1 MYILLTNVIAS
12 WYTTFEGPEVIEIP
26 HNSIL
31 YFIFFVFAVVI
42 MTSVINAFGYFGL
55 MVHVIKDEG
64 GTFVQGNDC
73 KATAINLCFFNNLL
87 LFLDEWRPL
96 MDMPIIAPSLG
107 EVWGRRWHQTF
118 KYTWLAIPFRPVKV
132 LSKPVIGNTAANILA
147 TISVFFV
154 SGLMHEYL
162 IICEVGTE
170 AYFKRFVG
178 QECFFFTIH
187 GVAVLFER
195 WFQQRFQIPSN
206 LATRFLG
213 HVWVIAFAFLT
224 FPWFLDSFAYFGV
237 WHANPF
243 HTFVPYLID
252 NVWRKY
258 PILRPFCGN
267 LL

>member
-1 MYILLTNVIAS
+1 
-12 WYTTFEGPEVIEIP
+12 
-26 HNSIL
+26 
-31 YFIFFVFAVVI
+31 
-42 MTSVINAFGYFGL
+42 
-55 MVHVIKDEG
+55 
-64 GTFVQGNDC
+64 
-73 KATAINLCFFNNLL
+73 
-87 LFLDEWRPL
+87 
-96 MDMPIIAPSLG
+96 MDMPIIASSLG
-107 EVWGRRWHQTF
+107 ELWGRRWHQMF
-118 KYTWLAIPFRPVKV
+118 KNIWLAIPFRPVKT
-132 LSKPVIGNTAANILA
+132 LCKPVMGTTAANTFA

-162 IICEVGTE
+162 IICEAGTQ

-178 QECFFFTIH
+178 QECLFFTIH

-206 LATRFLG
+206 LATRILG
-213 HVWVIAFAFLT
+213 HVWMVGFAFLT
-224 FPWFLDSFAYFGV
+224 FPWFLNSFAYFGV

-258 PILRPFCGN
+258 SILRPFCGN